1 MRRGI
6 FIAGVVL
13 AVLLLASLGA
23 SISLARSVRSKVRAR
38 PRRARIA
45 SAPSIAFERSTVL

>member
-1 MRRGI
+1 MRSGL

-23 SISLARSVRSKVRAR
+23 SVSLARSVRSKVRAR

-45 SAPSIAFERSTVL
+45 STSSLAFERSSTA

>member
-1 MRRGI
+1 MRRPL
-6 FIAGVVL
+6 FIAGL
-13 AVLLLASLGA
+13 AVALLLLAGLGA

-45 SAPSIAFERSTVL
+45 ITPSIVVERSTTA